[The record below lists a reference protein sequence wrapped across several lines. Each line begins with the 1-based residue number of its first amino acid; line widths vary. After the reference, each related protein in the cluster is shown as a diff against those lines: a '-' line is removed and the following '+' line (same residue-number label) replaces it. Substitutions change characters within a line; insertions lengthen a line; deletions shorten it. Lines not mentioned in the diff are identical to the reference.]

1 MSCVEIRPAS
11 AAAIRA
17 WCGEREFSGRAV
29 MAVDGDRVLG
39 VGGVD
44 QLEGVLVAWVKLGEE
59 LRRPFWIA
67 RHLEAVL
74 SLARGRGLP
83 LLAECDALIP
93 GSARLLRFAGFRPWS
108 EVDSRLWIFQG

>member
-1 MSCVEIRPAS
+1 MSRVEIKPAT
-11 AAAIRA
+11 AAVIRE
-17 WCGEREFSGRAV
+17 WCGDREWTGRAV
-29 MAVDGDRVLG
+29 MAVEGDRVLG

-44 QLEGVLVAWVKLGEE
+44 QVHDILVAWLKLSDD

-83 LLAECDALIP
+83 VFAECDPLIR
-93 GSARLLRFAGFRPWS
+93 GSARLLRFAGFRPLTS
-108 EVDSRLWIFQG
+108 MPALWLLQE